1 MSSLSHSHRH
11 PHFLAVYVWLQPIV
25 TTIEGSFSSSGSGG
39 GIYGTQCGV
48 KLANSKLQGNTAAA
62 NGGGAALQLCQV
74 VLEGSTM
81 ADNQVR
87 AMPGCLPALPDTS
100 F

>member
-1 MSSLSHSHRH
+1 M
-11 PHFLAVYVWLQPIV
+11 